1 MTNKITVVGL
11 GNYGIEDLP
20 LGIYKFLKKQTLVY
34 TRTFDHPVIQ
44 DLTMEG
50 INIESFDQ
58 EYKNHDAFQN
68 VYEAIVSK
76 LINNVKDNNIVYTV
90 PGHPRVAE
98 TTTVYLEQY
107 AQQHSD
113 IEVEILG
120 GKSFIDDIF
129 EAVKVDPNDGFT
141 MLDATDLQ
149 KEKLNIRTHT
159 LITQVYSAMV
169 AGDLKVTLMERYSDD
184 QLVYIVDGARNNY
197 ANVIKTPLYEIDHY
211 DEVFNNI
218 TSLFIPKV
226 ESEETYLSDFNFAVG
241 IIEHLVDDEKGC
253 PWDKVQTHHTLKRYL
268 LEETFELFE
277 AIDNEDDW
285 HMIEELGDILLQ
297 VLLHASIGKKEGYM
311 DINEVIQSLSE
322 KMIRRHPH
330 VFGDA
335 KAETEEDLKNIWSNA
350 KSKEGKEQRVK
361 FEKVF
366 ADHFLALYDK
376 TKNKSL
382 DENALKRILEQG
394 GKNDEIR

>member
-76 LINNVKDNNIVYTV
+76 LINTAKDNNIVYTV

-107 AQQHSD
+107 AQQHPD

-211 DEVFNNI
+211 NEVFNNI
-218 TSLFIPKV
+218 TSVFIPKV
-226 ESEETYLSDFNFAVG
+226 EIEETYFGDFNYAVG
-241 IIEHLVDDEKGC
+241 IIDHLVDDEKGC
-253 PWDKVQTHHTLKRYL
+253 PLDKVQTHHTLKRYL

>member
-76 LINNVKDNNIVYTV
+76 LINTAKDNNIVYTV

-107 AQQHSD
+107 AQKHSD

-197 ANVIKTPLYEIDHY
+197 ANVIKTPLYEIDHH

-218 TSLFIPKV
+218 TSVFIPKV
-226 ESEETYLSDFNFAVG
+226 EIEETYFGVFNYAVG
-241 IIEHLVDDEKGC
+241 IIDHLVDDEKGC

-350 KSKEGKEQRVK
+350 KSKEGKEERVK

-394 GKNDEIR
+394 GK

>member
-76 LINNVKDNNIVYTV
+76 LINIAKDNNIVYTV

-107 AQQHSD
+107 AQQHPD

-218 TSLFIPKV
+218 TSVFIPKV
-226 ESEETYLSDFNFAVG
+226 EIEETYFGDFNYAVG
-241 IIEHLVDDEKGC
+241 IIDHLVDDEKGC

-394 GKNDEIR
+394 GK

>member
-76 LINNVKDNNIVYTV
+76 LINTAKDNNIVYTV

-107 AQQHSD
+107 AQKHSD

-141 MLDATDLQ
+141 MLDAKDLQ

-159 LITQVYSAMV
+159 LITQVYSGMV

-218 TSLFIPKV
+218 TSVFIPKV
-226 ESEETYLSDFNFAVG
+226 EIEETYFGDFNYAVG
-241 IIEHLVDDEKGC
+241 IIDHLVDDEKGC

-394 GKNDEIR
+394 GK

>member
-76 LINNVKDNNIVYTV
+76 LINTAKENNIVYTV

-107 AQQHSD
+107 AQQHPD

-218 TSLFIPKV
+218 TSVFIPKV
-226 ESEETYLSDFNFAVG
+226 EIEETYFGDFNYAVG

-394 GKNDEIR
+394 GK

>member
-76 LINNVKDNNIVYTV
+76 LINTAKENNIVYTV

-107 AQQHSD
+107 AQQHPD

-159 LITQVYSAMV
+159 LITQVYSGMV

-218 TSLFIPKV
+218 TSVFIPKV
-226 ESEETYLSDFNFAVG
+226 EIEETYFGDFNYAVG

-394 GKNDEIR
+394 GK

>member
-1 MTNKITVVGL
+1 MTNKITIVGL

-44 DLTMEG
+44 DLTSEG
-50 INIESFDQ
+50 IDMESFDQ
-58 EYKNHDAFQN
+58 EYKRHDAFQN
-68 VYEAIVSK
+68 VYEAIVTK
-76 LINNVKDNNIVYTV
+76 LIDAARDNDIVYTV

-113 IEVEILG
+113 IEIEILG

-149 KEKLNIRTHT
+149 KEKLNMRTHT

-184 QLVYIVDGARNNY
+184 QLVYIVDGASNNH

-211 DEVFNNI
+211 DDVFNNI
-218 TSLFIPKV
+218 TSVFIPKV
-226 ESEETYLSDFNFAVG
+226 ETEEAYFGDFDYAVG
-241 IIEHLVDDEKGC
+241 IINHLVDDEKGC

-330 VFGDA
+330 VFGDT
-335 KAETEEDLKNIWSNA
+335 KAETEEDLKNIWSDA

-361 FEKVF
+361 FEQVF

-394 GKNDEIR
+394 GK

>member
-1 MTNKITVVGL
+1 MTNKITIVGL

-44 DLTMEG
+44 DLTSEG
-50 INIESFDQ
+50 IDMESFDQ
-58 EYKNHDAFQN
+58 EYKRHDAFQN
-68 VYEAIVSK
+68 VYEAIVTK
-76 LINNVKDNNIVYTV
+76 LIDAARDNDIVYTV

-113 IEVEILG
+113 IEIEILG

-149 KEKLNIRTHT
+149 KEKLNMRTHT

-184 QLVYIVDGARNNY
+184 QLVYIVDGASNNH

-211 DEVFNNI
+211 DDVFNNT
-218 TSLFIPKV
+218 TSVSIPKV
-226 ESEETYLSDFNFAVG
+226 ETEEAYFGDFDYAVG
-241 IIEHLVDDEKGC
+241 IINHLVDDEKGC

-330 VFGDA
+330 VFGDT
-335 KAETEEDLKNIWSNA
+335 KAETEEDLKNIWSDA

-394 GKNDEIR
+394 GK

>member
-76 LINNVKDNNIVYTV
+76 LINTAKDNNIVYTV

-107 AQQHSD
+107 AQKHSD

-218 TSLFIPKV
+218 TSVFIPKV
-226 ESEETYLSDFNFAVG
+226 EIEETYFGDFNYAVG
-241 IIEHLVDDEKGC
+241 IIDHLVDDEKGC

-350 KSKEGKEQRVK
+350 KSKEGKEERVK

-394 GKNDEIR
+394 GK

>member
-76 LINNVKDNNIVYTV
+76 LINTAKDNNIVYTV

-107 AQQHSD
+107 AQKHSD

-159 LITQVYSAMV
+159 LITQVYSGMV

-218 TSLFIPKV
+218 TSVFIPKV
-226 ESEETYLSDFNFAVG
+226 EIEETYFGDFNYAVG
-241 IIEHLVDDEKGC
+241 IIDHLVDDEKGC

-366 ADHFLALYDK
+366 ADHFLELYDK

-394 GKNDEIR
+394 GK

>member
-76 LINNVKDNNIVYTV
+76 LINTAKDNNIVYTV

-107 AQQHSD
+107 AQKHSD

-159 LITQVYSAMV
+159 LITQVYSGMV

-218 TSLFIPKV
+218 TSVFIPKV
-226 ESEETYLSDFNFAVG
+226 EIEETYFGDFNYAVG
-241 IIEHLVDDEKGC
+241 IIDHLVDDEKGC

-285 HMIEELGDILLQ
+285 HMIEELGDTLLQ

-394 GKNDEIR
+394 GK

>member
-76 LINNVKDNNIVYTV
+76 LINTAKDNNIVYTV

-107 AQQHSD
+107 AQKHSD

-197 ANVIKTPLYEIDHY
+197 ANVIKTPLYEIDHH

-218 TSLFIPKV
+218 TSVFIPKV
-226 ESEETYLSDFNFAVG
+226 EIEETYFGDFNYAVG
-241 IIEHLVDDEKGC
+241 IIDHLVDDEKGC

-350 KSKEGKEQRVK
+350 KSKEGKEERVK

-394 GKNDEIR
+394 GK

>member
-1 MTNKITVVGL
+1 MTNKITIVGL

-44 DLTMEG
+44 DLTSEG
-50 INIESFDQ
+50 IDMESFDQ
-58 EYKNHDAFQN
+58 EYKRHDAFQN
-68 VYEAIVSK
+68 VYEAIVTK
-76 LINNVKDNNIVYTV
+76 LIDAARDNDIVYTV

-113 IEVEILG
+113 IEIEILG

-149 KEKLNIRTHT
+149 KEKLNMRTHT

-211 DEVFNNI
+211 DDVFNNI
-218 TSLFIPKV
+218 TSVFIPKV
-226 ESEETYLSDFNFAVG
+226 ETEEAYFGDFDYAVG
-241 IIEHLVDDEKGC
+241 IINHLVDDEKGC

-330 VFGDA
+330 VFGDT
-335 KAETEEDLKNIWSNA
+335 KAETEEDLKNIWSDA

-394 GKNDEIR
+394 GK

>member
-76 LINNVKDNNIVYTV
+76 LINTAKDNNIVYTV

-107 AQQHSD
+107 AQKHSD

-159 LITQVYSAMV
+159 LITQVYSGMV
-169 AGDLKVTLMERYSDD
+169 AGDLKVTLMKRYSDD

-218 TSLFIPKV
+218 TSVFIPKV
-226 ESEETYLSDFNFAVG
+226 EIEETYFGDFNYAIG
-241 IIEHLVDDEKGC
+241 IIDHLVDDEKGC

-394 GKNDEIR
+394 GK